1 MLWDI
6 AIKHLWRKKLRS
18 LLTIVG
24 VATSIQMY
32 LTFNGVLVLYRSA
45 ISDQLDAFAG
55 KAVVQQQMEDIR
67 GSTDLTSSG
76 SSIKPETADALLA
89 WEGINRQASSRLVYV
104 PIARNLMPYMPPA
117 ILVVGVE
124 IGHEKAFLGGF
135 KVDSGR
141 PTLQNPDEVIL
152 GRSAAQYYRKK
163 DQVAPVTVGNSIE
176 IQSHT
181 FVVVGILQS
190 APELFNN
197 AVIMPLP
204 TVQTVFDRPGGVS
217 SVILTSANVADLPK
231 LKSGIA
237 AKYPELTVSTQEDLQ
252 QSAKV
257 LLDGMNKFFAII
269 INSIVVVAI
278 VIVTIV
284 VVMAVMEQR
293 KEIGTL
299 RAVGAGRWRIFGM
312 VAGESLVLSLFG
324 AVLALPI
331 AVFFT
336 RWGMSEI
343 SGMSGIFSVW
353 LQTIL
358 VAMTVG
364 LLASVLPAWQALRV
378 DPLEALRYE

>member
-18 LLTIVG
+18 LLSIVG

-89 WEGINRQASSRLVYV
+89 WEGIDRQASSRLVYV

-135 KVDSGR
+135 KADAGR
-141 PTLQNPDEVIL
+141 STLQNPDEVIL

-163 DQVAPVTVGNSIE
+163 DQVAPVAVGNSIE
-176 IQSHT
+176 IQSHA

-204 TVQTVFDRPGGVS
+204 TAQTVFDRPGGVS

-237 AKYPELTVSTQEDLQ
+237 AKFPELTVSTQEDLQ

-284 VVMAVMEQR
+284 VVVAVMEQR

-299 RAVGAGRWRIFGM
+299 RTVGAGRWRIFGM

-336 RWGMSEI
+336 RWGMSEF

-353 LQTIL
+353 LQTIV
-358 VAMTVG
+358 VAMIVG

>member
-24 VATSIQMY
+24 VATSVQMY
-32 LTFNGVLVLYRSA
+32 LTFSGVLVLYRNE
-45 ISDQLDAFAG
+45 INRQLGAFAG
-55 KAVVQQQMEDIR
+55 KAVVQQQMEEIS

-76 SSIKPETADALLA
+76 SSIKPETADALLN
-89 WEGINRQASSRLVYV
+89 WEGIDRQASSKLVYV

-124 IGHEKAFLGGF
+124 PGHEKAFLGEF
-135 KVDSGR
+135 KAETGR
-141 PTLQNPDEVIL
+141 PTLEHPDEVIL

-163 DQVAPVTVGNSIE
+163 DQAGPVTVGESVE
-176 IQSHT
+176 IQSHS

-190 APELFNN
+190 APQLFNN
-197 AVIMPLP
+197 AVIMPLE
-204 TVQTVFDRPGGVS
+204 TARSVFDRPGGVS
-217 SVILTSANVADLPK
+217 SVILTAATVADLPS
-231 LKSGIA
+231 LKADITA
-237 AKYPELTVSTQEDLQ
+237 RYPDLSVSTQEDLQ

-257 LLDGMNKFFAII
+257 LLDGLNKFFSLI
-269 INSIVVVAI
+269 INSIVVVAV

-284 VVMAVMEQR
+284 VVVAVMEQR
-293 KEIGTL
+293 KDIGTL
-299 RAVGAGRWRIFGM
+299 RAIGAGRGRIFGM
-312 VAGESLVLSLFG
+312 VAGESIVLSLLG
-324 AVLALPI
+324 AILALPI

-336 RWGMSEI
+336 GWGMSEF
-343 SGMSGIFSVW
+343 SGLTGILSVW

-358 VAMTVG
+358 IAMVVG
-364 LLASVLPAWQALRV
+364 LLASILPAWQALRV